1 VNAQRPKRLMSIGEF
16 ASATQLSPKALRLY
30 DEQRLLQPARIDPA
44 NGYRY
49 YRSDQVAAGRLVRTL
64 REMNLPLT
72 DVARVMASSTAQAE
86 ILLGQFAKEVDL
98 RYAREKRSF
107 QAALLLLREA
117 VRAESLPIEAR
128 ARPAFTVAV
137 HAFMSDRRHFFER
150 SRIELDAATT
160 TLAQADLE
168 ILGAPYY
175 RLIEPLSDE
184 DAQIEILVPVATPAP
199 IPGEVTLRQLPA
211 AAYVAAALD
220 ALSIRRADFTAAVDA
235 LFDWFDRGGH
245 CAIDAPWVSIA
256 SAVAA
261 ARIEISRVEI
271 HWAYESNPRPQR

>member
-1 VNAQRPKRLMSIGEF
+1 MNAQRPKRLMPIGEF

-49 YRSDQVAAGRLVRTL
+49 YSSDQVAAGRLVRTL
-64 REMNLPLT
+64 REMNLPLA
-72 DVARVMASSTAQAE
+72 DVARVMASSADQAE
-86 ILLGQFAKEVDL
+86 ILLSQFAKDVDL

-117 VRAESLPIEAR
+117 VRADSPPIEAR
-128 ARPAFTVAV
+128 ARPASTVAV
-137 HAFMSDRRHFFER
+137 RAFMSDRRHFFER
-150 SRIELDAATT
+150 SRIEIDAATT
-160 TLAQADLE
+160 HLARAGLE
-168 ILGAPYY
+168 ILGAPYC
-175 RLIEPLSDE
+175 RLIDPLSDE

-211 AAYVAAALD
+211 AAYAAIALD
-220 ALSIRRADFTAAVDA
+220 ALGARRADFTAAVDA

-245 CAIDAPWVSIA
+245 RAIDAPWVSMA
-256 SAVAA
+256 SAVVD
-261 ARIEISRVEI
+261 ARIEISGVEI